1 MSIGLNQMSN
11 ITLSQQNIK
20 SKIYTIRNQQVMID
34 SDLAL
39 LYNVEIK
46 TFNQAIKRN
55 IKRWFFLKKCG

>member
-1 MSIGLNQMSN
+1 MSD

-34 SDLAL
+34 SDLAI
-39 LYNVEIK
+39 LYQVETK

-55 IKRWFFLKKCG
+55 IQRFPQRFRFQLCKRN